1 MKKRIGIMGG
11 TFDPIHI
18 GHLILAEKAY
28 EELALDEEQKVTG
41 QYPVPC
47 NCKCR
52 VWTIRDFM
60 KNGGKHMEQ
69 QTTQVLVVDDNPEI
83 RDIIHVLLEGE
94 DIRVTEAADGSSALH
109 FLEKGSFDLIILDI
123 MMPGL
128 NGYETCQKIRQL
140 TNVPILFLS
149 ARTSDSDKL
158 MGFSSGGDD
167 YLAKPFSYTEL
178 LGRTRAL
185 IRRYRIYQ
193 GKSPTAGQSASN
205 LLTCG
210 DLCLDPRSE
219 KVTLHQH
226 PVDLTSTEYQILKLL
241 LSNRRQIFSPQRLY
255 EAVWEEPY
263 YYGAGNTIT
272 VHIRN
277 LRQKI
282 EPDPSNPVYIKT
294 TWGRGYHCD

>member
-1 MKKRIGIMGG
+1 
-11 TFDPIHI
+11 
-18 GHLILAEKAY
+18 
-28 EELALDEEQKVTG
+28 
-41 QYPVPC
+41 
-47 NCKCR
+47 
-52 VWTIRDFM
+52 
-60 KNGGKHMEQ
+60 MEQ
-69 QTTQVLVVDDNPEI
+69 QTTQV

-94 DIRVTEAADGSSALH
+94 GIRVTEASDGSSALH
-109 FLEKGSFDLIILDI
+109 FLEKDSFDLIILDI

-158 MGFSSGGDD
+158 MGFYSGGDD

-219 KVTLHQH
+219 KVTLKGQ
-226 PVDLTSTEYQILKLL
+226 PVTLTSTEYQILKLL

-255 EAVWEEPY
+255 EAIWEEPY

-294 TWGRGYHCD
+294 IWGRGYHCD

>member
-1 MKKRIGIMGG
+1 
-11 TFDPIHI
+11 
-18 GHLILAEKAY
+18 
-28 EELALDEEQKVTG
+28 
-41 QYPVPC
+41 
-47 NCKCR
+47 
-52 VWTIRDFM
+52 
-60 KNGGKHMEQ
+60 MEQ

-158 MGFSSGGDD
+158 MAFPVAGTD
-167 YLAKPFSYTEL
+167 YLCKTLFLYGTS
-178 LGRTRAL
+178 RTHQSADSPL
-185 IRRYRIYQ
+185 PDLS
-193 GKSPTAGQSASN
+193 GKIPTAGQSASN

-219 KVTLHQH
+219 KVTL
-226 PVDLTSTEYQILKLL
+226 LNIRWISL
-241 LSNRRQIFSPQRLY
+241 PQS
-255 EAVWEEPY
+255 
-263 YYGAGNTIT
+263 
-272 VHIRN
+272 IR
-277 LRQKI
+277 
-282 EPDPSNPVYIKT
+282 S
-294 TWGRGYHCD
+294 

>member
-1 MKKRIGIMGG
+1 MPAACDTMGKTQTELGGDSMDQSIRI
-11 TFDPIHI
+11 
-18 GHLILAEKAY
+18 
-28 EELALDEEQKVTG
+28 
-41 QYPVPC
+41 
-47 NCKCR
+47 
-52 VWTIRDFM
+52 
-60 KNGGKHMEQ
+60 
-69 QTTQVLVVDDNPEI
+69 LVVDDEPDI
-83 RDIIHVLLEGE
+83 RRIIRILLEG
-94 DIRVTEAADGSSALH
+94 RGYHVTEAPNGRLAVQAAQQD
-109 FLEKGSFDLIILDI
+109 LELDLIILDI

-226 PVDLTSTEYQILKLL
+226 PVDLTSTEYQ
-241 LSNRRQIFSPQRLY
+241 LSLI
-255 EAVWEEPY
+255 
-263 YYGAGNTIT
+263 
-272 VHIRN
+272 HI
-277 LRQKI
+277 
-282 EPDPSNPVYIKT
+282 
-294 TWGRGYHCD
+294 

>member
-1 MKKRIGIMGG
+1 MSE
-11 TFDPIHI
+11 IH
-18 GHLILAEKAY
+18 
-28 EELALDEEQKVTG
+28 
-41 QYPVPC
+41 
-47 NCKCR
+47 
-52 VWTIRDFM
+52 
-60 KNGGKHMEQ
+60 
-69 QTTQVLVVDDNPEI
+69 VLVVDDEKEI
-83 RDIIHVLLEGE
+83 ADLVEIYLVSDGYKVYKASNALEGLE
-94 DIRVTEAADGSSALH
+94 I
-109 FLEKGSFDLIILDI
+109 LEKETIHLVLLDI

>member
-1 MKKRIGIMGG
+1 
-11 TFDPIHI
+11 
-18 GHLILAEKAY
+18 
-28 EELALDEEQKVTG
+28 
-41 QYPVPC
+41 
-47 NCKCR
+47 
-52 VWTIRDFM
+52 
-60 KNGGKHMEQ
+60 MEQ
-69 QTTQVLVVDDNPEI
+69 QTTKVLVVDDNPEI

-94 DIRVTEAADGSSALH
+94 GIRVTEAADGSSALH

-241 LSNRRQIFSPQRLY
+241 LSMARNYGKTIVIVTHNQNIAKMADVVIHVKNGRIKSY
-255 EAVWEEPY
+255 EEQAHPMSADEVEW
-263 YYGAGNTIT
+263 
-272 VHIRN
+272 
-277 LRQKI
+277 
-282 EPDPSNPVYIKT
+282 
-294 TWGRGYHCD
+294 

>member
-1 MKKRIGIMGG
+1 
-11 TFDPIHI
+11 
-18 GHLILAEKAY
+18 
-28 EELALDEEQKVTG
+28 
-41 QYPVPC
+41 
-47 NCKCR
+47 
-52 VWTIRDFM
+52 
-60 KNGGKHMEQ
+60 MEQ
-69 QTTQVLVVDDNPEI
+69 QTTKVLVVDDNPEI

-94 DIRVTEAADGSSALH
+94 GIRVTEAADGSSALH

-167 YLAKPFSYTEL
+167 YLAKPFSYTE
-178 LGRTRAL
+178 
-185 IRRYRIYQ
+185 
-193 GKSPTAGQSASN
+193 QSASN

>member
-1 MKKRIGIMGG
+1 
-11 TFDPIHI
+11 
-18 GHLILAEKAY
+18 
-28 EELALDEEQKVTG
+28 
-41 QYPVPC
+41 
-47 NCKCR
+47 
-52 VWTIRDFM
+52 
-60 KNGGKHMEQ
+60 
-69 QTTQVLVVDDNPEI
+69 
-83 RDIIHVLLEGE
+83 
-94 DIRVTEAADGSSALH
+94 
-109 FLEKGSFDLIILDI
+109 
-123 MMPGL
+123 
-128 NGYETCQKIRQL
+128 
-140 TNVPILFLS
+140 
-149 ARTSDSDKL
+149 

-193 GKSPTAGQSASN
+193 GKSPAAGQSAFD

-263 YYGAGNTIT
+263 YYGASNTIT

>member
-1 MKKRIGIMGG
+1 MKLLLADDEPDMIRA
-11 TFDPIHI
+11 
-18 GHLILAEKAY
+18 LSAILTHEGYKVDAAYDGAEALEKA
-28 EELALDEEQKVTG
+28 
-41 QYPVPC
+41 
-47 NCKCR
+47 
-52 VWTIRDFM
+52 
-60 KNGGKHMEQ
+60 
-69 QTTQVLVVDDNPEI
+69 
-83 RDIIHVLLEGE
+83 
-94 DIRVTEAADGSSALH
+94 AAVSYDGL
-109 FLEKGSFDLIILDI
+109 ILDI

>member
-1 MKKRIGIMGG
+1 
-11 TFDPIHI
+11 
-18 GHLILAEKAY
+18 
-28 EELALDEEQKVTG
+28 
-41 QYPVPC
+41 
-47 NCKCR
+47 
-52 VWTIRDFM
+52 
-60 KNGGKHMEQ
+60 MEQ

-94 DIRVTEAADGSSALH
+94 GIRVTEAADGSSALH

-158 MGFSSGGDD
+158 MG
-167 YLAKPFSYTEL
+167 FSYTEL